1 VASFTTIA
9 RPYARA
15 LFEYAQ
21 AHKAV
26 PKWSERLVL
35 LSAAAQHPQMRV
47 LLNQPQRSRAERAE
61 LLVGLLDAADKKQGA
76 AAHNFLR
83 ILADNN
89 RLLALPEI
97 AEQFEQLRA
106 EQESTVEAT
115 LITAQEVPKAQLA
128 AITKAL
134 EKRFGKKV
142 QLQDQTDASLI
153 GGAVI
158 KVGDLVIDGSVKSRL
173 DKLAAS
179 LLR

>member
-1 VASFTTIA
+1 MASFTTIA

-26 PKWSERLVL
+26 PKWSERLAL

-61 LLVGLLDAADKKQGA
+61 LLAGLLDKKAEA

-128 AITKAL
+128 AISKAL

-153 GGAVI
+153 GGAII
-158 KVGDLVIDGSVKSRL
+158 KVGDLVIDGSIKSQL

>member
-15 LFEYAQ
+15 LFEYAR

-26 PKWSERLVL
+26 PQWSERLVL
-35 LSAAAQHPQMRV
+35 LAAAVQEPRMRA
-47 LLNQPQRSRAERAE
+47 LLNQPRLSRAQRAE
-61 LLVGLLDAADKKQGA
+61 LLAGLLDKKPEA
-76 AAHNFLR
+76 AALNFLR
-83 ILADNN
+83 LLADNN

-97 AEQFEQLRA
+97 AVQFEQLRA
-106 EQESTVEAT
+106 EQESTLEAT

-128 AITKAL
+128 AIIKAL

-142 QLQDQTDASLI
+142 QLQDQTDAALI

-173 DKLAAS
+173 DKLAAN